1 MRAFT
6 LLALLL
12 AAAAAPVAAQS
23 PTPPPSADPVLERM
37 KKDVFFLAGP
47 ECEGRGVE
55 TKGIHTAAKHIA
67 DTFKAAGVKPAM
79 NDGSYFQPFNIF
91 LGSKLGTPNSLVFN
105 GPDNRSVA
113 LMYDSK
119 FTVMGFSRSAAV
131 NAPLVFAGYG
141 ITAPALKYDDYDGL
155 DAAGKWVVIL
165 RKMPRPGKTE
175 DGRFDTTAKPN
186 TDSAFSPFAA
196 KIANA
201 AAHKVAGLVIVN
213 DAFSAASDDALFG
226 YATHASGTEQAA
238 FPVLHMKRE
247 SFDKLL
253 RDAEKKSLADIE
265 KGIDETL
272 KPASFEITGWKAN
285 GTVTVNRNEI
295 AAKNVVGVIEG
306 SGPLANETVVIGAH
320 YDHLG
325 DGRYGS
331 MGGAKANGQT
341 HFGADDNASGT
352 TGLLELARRYGG
364 MKNREGRRIVLI
376 AFSGEER
383 GLLGSVHYCKAPLFP
398 HESTVA
404 MLNMDM
410 IGRSK
415 EVAGD
420 WLELTKKDRLLV
432 YGTGSADTFDGLL
445 TEKNKKY
452 DFKLTKLAA
461 GTGPSDHDS
470 FYRKKIPVL
479 FFYTGTHDNYHQP
492 TDTPDRINV
501 PAMRKV
507 VDLVQDLA
515 DTLTTVPTPPK
526 YLVTRDPW
534 TDPTNSHA
542 TTGRMAGPKLG
553 VRPDYSY
560 EGDGMRLEGVTPGGA
575 AEKAGLKEGDVVLEV
590 GGKATKTVGAYMT
603 AMSGLKTGV
612 ESEIVIQRGPKK
624 MTVKVIPQ

>member
-1 MRAFT
+1 MRSFT

-12 AAAAAPVAAQS
+12 AAAPAPAQA
-23 PTPPPSADPVLERM
+23 PPSADPVLERM

-55 TKGIHTAAKHIA
+55 TKGIHKAAAHIA
-67 DTFKAAGVKPAM
+67 DSFKAAGVKPAM
-79 NDGSYFQPFNIF
+79 KDGSFFQPFTIF
-91 LGSKLGTPNSLVFN
+91 LGAKLGTPNTLAFV
-105 GPDNRSVA
+105 GPKDAKTA
-113 LMYDSK
+113 LKYDDD
-119 FTVMGFSRSAAV
+119 FTVMGFSRTAAV
-131 NAPLVFAGYG
+131 SAPVVFAGYG
-141 ITAPALKYDDYDGL
+141 ITAPDLKYDDYDGL
-155 DAAGKWVVIL
+155 NAAGKWVVIL
-165 RKMPRPGKTE
+165 RKMPRPGKTD

-186 TDSAFSPFAA
+186 ADSAYSPFAA

-201 AAHKVAGLVIVN
+201 AAHKVAGLIIVN
-213 DAFSAASDDALFG
+213 DTFSAASGDALFP
-226 YATHASGTEQAA
+226 YAAHAAGTEQAA
-238 FPVLHMKRE
+238 FPVIHMKRE
-247 SFDKLL
+247 AFETLL
-253 RDAEKKSLADIE
+253 ASAGKKKLADIE

-272 KPASFEITGWKAN
+272 KPASFEFADWKVD
-285 GTVTVNRNEI
+285 GTMTVNRNEI
-295 AAKNVVGVIEG
+295 TAKNVVGVIEG
-306 SGPLANETVVIGAH
+306 NGPLANETVVIGAH

-352 TGLLELARRYGG
+352 TGLIELARRYGG
-364 MKNREGRRIVLI
+364 KSREGRRIVLI

-383 GLLGSVHYCKAPLFP
+383 GLLGSVHYCKNPLFP

-432 YGTGSADTFDGLL
+432 YGTGSADTFDALV
-445 TEKNKKY
+445 TDKNKKY
-452 DFKLTKLAA
+452 DFKLSKLPA

-507 VDLVQDLA
+507 VDLVQDLT

-526 YLVTRDPW
+526 YQVTRDPW
-534 TDPTNSHA
+534 TDPTSPHA
-542 TTGRMAGPKLG
+542 ATGTAKLTGPKLSL
-553 VRPDYSY
+553 RPDYSY
-560 EGDGMRLEGVTPGGA
+560 EGEGMRLEGVTDGGA
-575 AEKAGLKEGDVVLEV
+575 AAKAGLKEGDVVIELN
-590 GGKATKTVGAYMT
+590 GKATKSVQGYMT
-603 AMSGLKTGV
+603 ALNGMKPGV
-612 ESEIVIQRGPKK
+612 AADVVILRGGKK
-624 MTVKVIPQ
+624 MTLKVTPQ